1 MQSQIW
7 SQKMTYVNEI
17 ATGQLRSFIEKIE
30 RLEEE
35 KSSITADIKE
45 IYSEAKNTGFDI
57 KVIRMVI
64 RLKKMDRSDRHQQ
77 EEILELYKRALNI
90 D

>member
-1 MQSQIW
+1 
-7 SQKMTYVNEI
+7 MTYVNEI

>member
-1 MQSQIW
+1 
-7 SQKMTYVNEI
+7 MTYVNEI

-77 EEILELYKRALNI
+77 EEIL
-90 D
+90 

>member
-1 MQSQIW
+1 
-7 SQKMTYVNEI
+7 MTDVNAI
-17 ATGQLRSFIEKIE
+17 AAGQLRSFIERIE

-35 KSSITADIKE
+35 KSAIAADIKE

-57 KVIRMVI
+57 RVIRMVI

-77 EEILELYKRALNI
+77 EEILDLYKRALNL

>member
-1 MQSQIW
+1 
-7 SQKMTYVNEI
+7 MTYVNEI

-35 KSSITADIKE
+35 KSSIAADIKE

-57 KVIRMVI
+57 RVIRMVI

>member
-1 MQSQIW
+1 
-7 SQKMTYVNEI
+7 MTYVNEI

-35 KSSITADIKE
+35 KSSIAADIKE

-57 KVIRMVI
+57 RVIRMVI
-64 RLKKMDRSDRHQQ
+64 RLKQMDRSDRHQQ